1 MLGVS
6 LPPVETEFRPGERFE
21 FMDQWEPGPDDPG
34 IWSHLGWRRLS
45 LKPGKAELEWE
56 PNTNHSFPAGEG
68 WIVHGG
74 MVTAFLDTAMG
85 NATWSLLDNHEVFL
99 TADLRTEFYRPTHPG
114 LIRATGWVV
123 HKTRRVTFAA
133 AEIRDDG
140 GKLLATGRAT
150 HITIDLNEPR
160 DRAREGPIRPDRG

>member
-1 MLGVS
+1 VS
-6 LPPVETEFRPGERFE
+6 ETSFQPGQRFQEMSEWEIPPDV
-21 FMDQWEPGPDDPG
+21 PG
-34 IWSHLGWRRLS
+34 IWGHLGWRRLK
-45 LKPGKAELEWE
+45 LEPGLSELEWE

-123 HKTRRVTFAA
+123 HKTRRVTYAA
-133 AEIRDDG
+133 AEIHDER
-140 GKLLATGRAT
+140 GKLLASGRAT
-150 HITIDLNEPR
+150 NISIDLHEPGDQGR
-160 DRAREGPIRPDRG
+160 VGPIRPDRG